1 MHHDHDIH
9 EHDIHAHDIHNHD
22 PHVATLRGRLRHR
35 MHGFG
40 PMGGP
45 GGFGPG
51 GPRGGRRRKRGEIR
65 DAILHLLEHS
75 PMHGYEMIQEIE
87 QRSGGRWTPSPGSV
101 YPMLQLLEDEG
112 LIAHE
117 EQEGRKV
124 FSLTTAGTA
133 HVTEQLAE
141 HTPPWEPR
149 EGEAESPHH
158 RMFSAGGQMMM
169 AARQVVAVGDDAQI
183 EAAVAI
189 LEAARR
195 ELYGI
200 LAGGNDGK

>member
-1 MHHDHDIH
+1 MQASGHMQAGPLVA
-9 EHDIHAHDIHNHD
+9 ELRQHA
-22 PHVATLRGRLRHR
+22 RHR
-35 MHGFG
+35 GFG

-45 GGFGPG
+45 QGFGPG

-65 DAILHLLEHS
+65 DAILHLLES
-75 PMHGYEMIQEIE
+75 RPMHGYEMIQEIE
-87 QRSGGRWTPSPGSV
+87 QRSDGRWTPSPGSV

-117 EQEGRKV
+117 EQEGRKI

-133 HVTEQLAE
+133 HVAEQLAE
-141 HTPPWEPR
+141 QTPPWEPR
-149 EGEAESPHH
+149 DGEADSPQH

-169 AARQVVAVGDDAQI
+169 AARQVVAVGDEAQVN
-183 EAAVAI
+183 AAVAV

-200 LAGGNDGK
+200 LAGAGTDE